1 MNITETNRKIIELLA
16 EGKVYKEVAAELSMK
31 TRTVIDRIQELK
43 KQNDCRTVTQL
54 VVKYVAQT
62 IKV

>member
-1 MNITETNRKIIELLA
+1 MNITETNVKIIELLA
-16 EGKVYKEVAAELSMK
+16 SGKVYKEVAAELNMK